1 MKKIKSVFFI
11 KKIFSYISET
21 NLLNLI
27 AYNRALQKNLD
38 KSLLNYK
45 LKSGKYIIN
54 QTNNKAKIY
63 SSYNDKLIIECE
75 YLNGKKNGMDDKWTT

>member
-1 MKKIKSVFFI
+1 MLKKIKSVFFI
-11 KKIFSYISET
+11 KRIFSYISET

-45 LKSGKYIIN
+45 LKSGKSIIN

-63 SSYNDKLIIECE
+63 SSYNGKLIIECE
-75 YLNGKKNGMDDKWTT
+75 YLNGKKN